1 MTANRVQIYKN
12 KTTEPDKIQGFCA
25 YNWVKLNLNQL
36 REMSKI
42 CIMTSDWKNV
52 PIFEEYLSLL
62 KEGVPKERIR
72 QYLSKKY
79 SISESTLKRI
89 QSRFS
94 AWVKP

>member
-42 CIMTSDWKNV
+42 GIMTSDWKNV

-79 SISESTLKRI
+79 SVSESTLKRI

>member
-1 MTANRVQIYKN
+1 MTANQIQRYKN
-12 KTTEPDKIQGFCA
+12 KITDPDKIQGYCA

-42 CIMTSDWKNV
+42 GIMTSDWKNV

-79 SISESTLKRI
+79 SVSESTLKRI
-89 QSRFS
+89 ESRFS
-94 AWVKP
+94 TWVNL